1 MKRLI
6 ALALLTLSVLT
17 LTSCSILSNGVGRA
31 TSVSLLDAA
40 QTELEK
46 NGTGE
51 VMRLD
56 DAAVDAYEAALV
68 ADGAVLVADMTGVLR
83 VTYERDNGS
92 LLTEMLGFED
102 TEDTETVARYYEKKY
117 ATEIAEGR
125 ARVTRNGYVLTVT
138 CASVVLG

>member
-6 ALALLTLSVLT
+6 APALLTLSILM
-17 LTSCSILSNGVGRA
+17 LTSCSVLSNGVGRA
-31 TSVSLLDAA
+31 TSVPLLDAA

-46 NGTGE
+46 NGTGD
-51 VMRLD
+51 VTRLD
-56 DAAVDAYEAALV
+56 DEAIDAYKAALT
-68 ADGAVLVADMTGVLR
+68 ADGVVLVADVTGVLR
-83 VTYERDNGS
+83 VTYDRDNGS

-102 TEDTETVARYYEKKY
+102 TEDTETVACYYEKKY

-138 CASVVLG
+138 CASFVLG

>member
-6 ALALLTLSVLT
+6 ALALLTLSILT
-17 LTSCSILSNGVGRA
+17 LASCSTLTKGVGKA

-46 NGTGE
+46 NSSGDVT
-51 VMRLD
+51 RLD
-56 DAAVDAYEAALV
+56 DTAVAAYKSALT
-68 ADGAVLVADMTGVLR
+68 ADGVTFAADMTGVLR
-83 VTYERDNGS
+83 VTYDSQSGS

-102 TEDTETVARYYEKKY
+102 TEDTEAVACYYEKKY

-138 CASVVLG
+138 CATFVLG